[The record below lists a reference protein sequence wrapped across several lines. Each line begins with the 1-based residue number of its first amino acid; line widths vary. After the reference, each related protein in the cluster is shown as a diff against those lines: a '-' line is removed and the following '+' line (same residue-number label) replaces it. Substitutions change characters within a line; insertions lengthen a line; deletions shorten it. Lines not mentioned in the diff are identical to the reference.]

1 MVGGY
6 MDPVNPISL
15 ENLCEACKILC
26 PENTGYYATHF
37 EELNNSVNW
46 YGFAAVEQMKKKEL
60 ISDMI
65 AHLVDASDMETDEV
79 CKLVRKHRETA
90 NIQRR
95 GYWIVYRMFF
105 SGYTPYIEFK
115 RCFQGII
122 HENSD
127 VPPGYNSE
135 LVWIDSFRDEID
147 VSHREAYSIV
157 GIGSGKEKL
166 LGIDMN
172 RMAGSFFEKI
182 VWPLIRKKN
191 QYPPT
196 ALEKMESEADDYDED
211 YL

>member
-1 MVGGY
+1 ME
-6 MDPVNPISL
+6 PVNPISL
-15 ENLCEACKILC
+15 ENLSEACKILC
-26 PENTGYYATHF
+26 PEKTGYYATHF

-60 ISDMI
+60 IADMI

-79 CKLVRKHRETA
+79 CKLVREHRETA

-95 GYWIVYRMFF
+95 GYWIIYRLYFC
-105 SGYTPYIEFK
+105 GYTPYIEFK

-122 HENSD
+122 HENRD

-196 ALEKMESEADDYDED
+196 ALETMESETDEYDED

>member
-1 MVGGY
+1 M
-6 MDPVNPISL
+6 
-15 ENLCEACKILC
+15 
-26 PENTGYYATHF
+26 
-37 EELNNSVNW
+37 
-46 YGFAAVEQMKKKEL
+46 L
-60 ISDMI
+60 ID
-65 AHLVDASDMETDEV
+65 
-79 CKLVRKHRETA
+79 
-90 NIQRR
+90 
-95 GYWIVYRMFF
+95 
-105 SGYTPYIEFK
+105 
-115 RCFQGII
+115 I
-122 HENSD
+122 HENHD

-157 GIGSGKEKL
+157 GIGSGKEKQ

-196 ALEKMESEADDYDED
+196 ALETMESETDDYDED

>member
-1 MVGGY
+1 ME
-6 MDPVNPISL
+6 PVNPISL
-15 ENLCEACKILC
+15 ENLAEACKRLC
-26 PENTGYYATHF
+26 PEKTGYYATHF

-46 YGFAAVEQMKKKEL
+46 YGFAVVEQMKKKEL

-65 AHLVDASDMETDEV
+65 AHLVDASEMETDEV
-79 CKLVRKHRETA
+79 CKLVREHRETA

-95 GYWIVYRMFF
+95 GYWIVYRLFF

-115 RCFQGII
+115 RCFQGDI
-122 HENSD
+122 HENRD

-157 GIGSGKEKL
+157 GIGSGKEKQ

-196 ALEKMESEADDYDED
+196 ALETMESETDDYDED